1 MALELQNEIRTV
13 SSQVHVGPPKEQS
26 DALVSQELRCR
37 PLRLLGT
44 GSRRHSKSC
53 ADVVTELTDL
63 HVIHVLPTITVS
75 DPGMIWDVVDN
86 DARKQDAEK
95 TFREQFAPSRL
106 GKCDFQVVFGDPG
119 HEVASF
125 AERLKADLIVMPSH
139 GRSGVMRLL
148 IGSVAERVVRLAH
161 CPVLVLRGLSG
172 KRTRDSR
179 RD

>member
-1 MALELQNEIRTV
+1 MQALEIVVR
-13 SSQVHVGPPKEQS
+13 
-26 DALVSQELRCR
+26 
-37 PLRLLGT
+37 
-44 GSRRHSKSC
+44 
-53 ADVVTELTDL
+53 DVVTDLTDL

-139 GRSGVMRLL
+139 GRSGVTRLL

>member
-1 MALELQNEIRTV
+1 MAAGSPFSPANNCVRPVVVPYDFSERARA
-13 SSQVHVGPPKEQS
+13 
-26 DALVSQELRCR
+26 DANCVR
-37 PLRLLGT
+37 
-44 GSRRHSKSC
+44 
-53 ADVVTELTDL
+53 DVVTDLTDL

-95 TFREQFAPSRL
+95 TFREQFARSRL

-139 GRSGVMRLL
+139 GRSGVTRLL
-148 IGSVAERVVRLAH
+148 IGSVAERVVPPGTLSCFGSPRFVRQAYKRLAARLNRQ
-161 CPVLVLRGLSG
+161 PASMFSRLSTSIGL
-172 KRTRDSR
+172 
-179 RD
+179 